1 MTKSIFSGLS
11 RTEKRILELSSKKR
25 FKNSVGISALDLESD
40 LKLKNKK
47 VMAIMEG
54 LVEKGLGSINKNV
67 KLYQIALSFDSKKVK
82 KCGSL
87 EQKHKEVITHIF
99 FPSENILK
107 HYYYKSSLVKNNQSE
122 YVKRLALGISQIEL
136 FYFTESVLTK
146 YYDHPENYKVDDSQ
160 SGGLITI
167 KSETS
172 DDIYINARFG
182 KRKTEQGKIIIAVIC
197 SDLAAMSDRE
207 QSHWKSYEISNRC
220 FTKTDLD
227 FNKFI
232 DRNFYGCWNDFSDP
246 IREIE
251 KVLKR
256 YNDFFGKEAF
266 FVRTKNANLHPPS
279 ESTDK
284 DFFNSF
290 SELFKLVGSDNI
302 NSEKLKEVMKNY
314 LGFSED
320 EFVHKISGRALS
332 NLQLFELFTIKV
344 TEENDLYEIIKII
357 KKFRIESDH
366 KILQENKKRKNATNF
381 FYENCLSYVSKMTS
395 QLEKLS
401 KIIRT

>member
-11 RTEKRILELSSKKR
+11 KTEKRILALSSKKR
-25 FKNSVGISALDLESD
+25 FENHAGISALDLESD
-40 LKLKNKK
+40 LNLKNKK

-82 KCGSL
+82 KGNPL

-107 HYYYKSSLVKNNQSE
+107 HYYYKSSLAKNNQSE
-122 YVKRLALGISQIEL
+122 YVKRLALGTSQIEL
-136 FYFTESVLTK
+136 FYFDESVLTK

-167 KSETS
+167 KSET

-182 KRKTEQGKIIIAVIC
+182 KRKTEQGKIMIAVIC
-197 SDLAAMSDRE
+197 SDLAAMSNRE
-207 QSHWKSYEISNRC
+207 QSHWKSHEIDNCC
-220 FTKTDLD
+220 FTKTDAD

-232 DRNFYGCWNDFSDP
+232 DRNFYGSWNDFLDP
-246 IREIE
+246 IKEIE

-256 YNDFFGKEAF
+256 YNDFFEKEAF
-266 FVRTKNANLHPPS
+266 FVRTKNADLHPPS
-279 ESTDK
+279 EGTDR

-290 SELFKLVGSDNI
+290 SELFKLVGPDNI
-302 NSEKLKEVMKNY
+302 NGKKLKAIMENH

-320 EFVHKISGRALS
+320 EFIYKDS
-332 NLQLFELFTIKV
+332 
-344 TEENDLYEIIKII
+344 
-357 KKFRIESDH
+357 
-366 KILQENKKRKNATNF
+366 
-381 FYENCLSYVSKMTS
+381 
-395 QLEKLS
+395 
-401 KIIRT
+401 